1 MWFFNVEEKRNEA
14 AARLVAVSEMVNQ
27 AVGDAL
33 SGILMVETVL
43 QYRNWSLQ
51 QWNAMYTDLPS
62 RQLKVIHE
70 LQYQLDTFPNYRIIT
85 VIHLNDFAS

>member
-1 MWFFNVEEKRNEA
+1 M
-14 AARLVAVSEMVNQ
+14 VAVSEMVNQ

-62 RQLKVIHE
+62 RQLKVICDHAARKS
-70 LQYQLDTFPNYRIIT
+70 FP
-85 VIHLNDFAS
+85 

>member
-1 MWFFNVEEKRNEA
+1 
-14 AARLVAVSEMVNQ
+14 MVNQ

-62 RQLKVIHE
+62 RQLKVK
-70 LQYQLDTFPNYRIIT
+70 D
-85 VIHLNDFAS
+85 S

>member
-1 MWFFNVEEKRNEA
+1 
-14 AARLVAVSEMVNQ
+14 MVNQ

-62 RQLKVIHE
+62 LQLKVKDHAARNSF
-70 LQYQLDTFPNYRIIT
+70 LTQLCSPWYD
-85 VIHLNDFAS
+85 